1 MHQYMLNDKAS
12 LYIDIVKPKKIKPK
26 KRVEDKMPSN
36 YKPGNSICPQFG
48 TNFNFCPNCSYNNT
62 KNDFKFCPDCG
73 TSLEKR

>member
-1 MHQYMLNDKAS
+1 MHQYMLNDKAV

-26 KRVEDKMPSN
+26 KRVEAQMPSN

-48 TNFNFCPNCSYNNT
+48 KHFNFCPNCSYNNT